1 MWIWNNLLEE
11 TQLVLVVWDHPTRK
25 ELSHAPIA
33 RQRAHTSSCFFTLIH
48 EITFCKLDNSS
59 FLQFAGKQPLQKI
72 FDLVQLLATH
82 LEIVALTFIVL
93 MWHLLSCILLPIE
106 MSLHMIMFI
115 FDSRMH
121 AQFPCGALSLV
132 LLSSGTWYV
141 NESNSYPKVSLW
153 NLWTKE
159 FLNYDFFCILF
170 EKKRLK
176 KIA

>member
-1 MWIWNNLLEE
+1 M
-11 TQLVLVVWDHPTRK
+11 P
-25 ELSHAPIA
+25 
-33 RQRAHTSSCFFTLIH
+33 
-48 EITFCKLDNSS
+48 FCKLDNSS
-59 FLQFAGKQPLQKI
+59 ILQFAEKQPLQKI

-132 LLSSGTWYV
+132 LLPSNTWYV

-153 NLWTKE
+153 SLWTKE
-159 FLNYDFFCILF
+159 FLNYDFFAFSLK
-170 EKKRLK
+170 KKRLK
-176 KIA
+176 KIV

>member
-1 MWIWNNLLEE
+1 M
-11 TQLVLVVWDHPTRK
+11 
-25 ELSHAPIA
+25 S
-33 RQRAHTSSCFFTLIH
+33 
-48 EITFCKLDNSS
+48 FCKLDNSS
-59 FLQFAGKQPLQKI
+59 ILQFAEKQPLQKI

-132 LLSSGTWYV
+132 LLPSNTWYV

-153 NLWTKE
+153 SLWTKE
-159 FLNYDFFCILF
+159 FLNYDLF
-170 EKKRLK
+170 ASSLKKRD
-176 KIA
+176 

>member
-1 MWIWNNLLEE
+1 M
-11 TQLVLVVWDHPTRK
+11 
-25 ELSHAPIA
+25 S
-33 RQRAHTSSCFFTLIH
+33 
-48 EITFCKLDNSS
+48 FCKLDNSS
-59 FLQFAGKQPLQKI
+59 ILQFAEKQPLQKI

-132 LLSSGTWYV
+132 LLPSNTWYV

-153 NLWTKE
+153 SLWTKE
-159 FLNYDFFCILF
+159 FLNYDFFASSL
-170 EKKRLK
+170 KKRD
-176 KIA
+176 

>member
-1 MWIWNNLLEE
+1 MFEI
-11 TQLVLVVWDHPTRK
+11 
-25 ELSHAPIA
+25 I
-33 RQRAHTSSCFFTLIH
+33 QRAKSFPTHRSLVACAHIFLFFTLIH

-176 KIA
+176 KIVLYNTSYDF

>member
-1 MWIWNNLLEE
+1 M
-11 TQLVLVVWDHPTRK
+11 P
-25 ELSHAPIA
+25 
-33 RQRAHTSSCFFTLIH
+33 
-48 EITFCKLDNSS
+48 FCKLDNSS
-59 FLQFAGKQPLQKI
+59 ILQFAEKQPLQKI

-132 LLSSGTWYV
+132 LLPSNTWYV

-153 NLWTKE
+153 SLWTKE
-159 FLNYDFFCILF
+159 FLNYLFFASSL
-170 EKKRLK
+170 KKRD
-176 KIA
+176 

>member
-1 MWIWNNLLEE
+1 M
-11 TQLVLVVWDHPTRK
+11 P
-25 ELSHAPIA
+25 
-33 RQRAHTSSCFFTLIH
+33 
-48 EITFCKLDNSS
+48 FCKLDNSS
-59 FLQFAGKQPLQKI
+59 ILQFAEKQPLQKI

-132 LLSSGTWYV
+132 LLPSNTWYV

-153 NLWTKE
+153 SL
-159 FLNYDFFCILF
+159 
-170 EKKRLK
+170 
-176 KIA
+176 